1 MKSKILIAVSAIA
14 VGLIGA
20 AGAVEA
26 QTLSKMGS
34 EAASLRSRVQSAEL
48 VNKAT
53 SYGKTAA
60 SEQAQKVVRNGTNS
74 VKTARNST
82 SSAKTASN
90 STNTA
95 KSARNSTNSAK
106 TVRTAHKKVPPR
118 GVDQTVT
125 GSVGARSETCNVRK
139 VDLFD
144 RKGNFVKNERMR
156 VCT

>member
-14 VGLIGA
+14 IGVISA
-20 AGAVEA
+20 AGAAQA
-26 QTLSKMGS
+26 QTQALSKVSKLGS
-34 EAASLRSRVQSAEL
+34 EASSLRARVQSAEL

-60 SEQAQKVVRNGTNS
+60 SEQAQKVVRNGT
-74 VKTARNST
+74 ST
-82 SSAKTASN
+82 
-90 STNTA
+90 
-95 KSARNSTNSAK
+95 AK
-106 TVRTAHKKVPPR
+106 TVRSNAAATRTVRSSAPAAKTVQIAHKKAPPR

-125 GSVGARSETCNVRK
+125 GSVGARSETCNIRK